1 MGAIVRVQVGVF
13 HGWGV
18 AYNPNLISP
27 SKGGLPIRGVS
38 QLMQV
43 SLPSPPRNRNTHFY
57 KKLFILFYW
66 QSLACR

>member
-18 AYNPNLISP
+18 AYNPNL
-27 SKGGLPIRGVS
+27 IRGVS